1 MLGEID
7 RLRGTNF
14 QQQIAE
20 KGRIILFLPKIE
32 VVKVGVYY
40 PLSVEE
46 RVKRARRI
54 ARKYCASCKSDDC
67 KDCIWYHLM
76 NEILGG
82 DP

>member
-1 MLGEID
+1 LFGEID
-7 RLRGTNF
+7 RIFGTNY

-20 KGRIILFLPKIE
+20 KGRIILFLPRIK
-32 VVKVGVYY
+32 VVRVGVYY

-46 RVKRARRI
+46 RIKRARKI
-54 ARKYCASCKSDDC
+54 ARKYCALCNADNC
-67 KDCIWYHLM
+67 EGCIWYHLM